1 MEAGCE
7 QYCEIELDQVDLQG
21 DRVCLHLGVR
31 RHTRPRRWGPS
42 MDPKHQ
48 VQSIDLASL
57 RSGRTSQPRG
67 PARCERAYLRLT
79 A

>member
-21 DRVCLHLGVR
+21 DRAICISGSGDIPGHAAGAVD
-31 RHTRPRRWGPS
+31 GPQ
-42 MDPKHQ
+42 HQ

-67 PARCERAYLRLT
+67 TARCERTYLRLT